1 MFGLLVELTNPTLS
15 TPPSNTKRD
24 SEYQMIRY
32 VQAPSLLTPIARAL
46 LSALTVR
53 EAADPSGWAITHAL
67 SLFFAM
73 NSTVDGPSNERWDSE
88 CPYHEALKVA
98 LLVPLGDTV
107 SAIMVE
113 PPTQSSTDALD
124 APSNLTPKPSR
135 ASVWM
140 SLTFVAPLSSSNRS
154 SCRDSESQFRPGNRA
169 STAHVSNAKP
179 NLSRCVCCQIVL
191 IAIVEVRKISDP
203 SSSLSTV
210 RKIPVE

>member
-15 TPPSNTKRD
+15 TPPSNTKR
-24 SEYQMIRY
+24 
-32 VQAPSLLTPIARAL
+32 
-46 LSALTVR
+46 
-53 EAADPSGWAITHAL
+53 
-67 SLFFAM
+67 
-73 NSTVDGPSNERWDSE
+73 DSE

-154 SCRDSESQFRPGNRA
+154 SCRDSESLAITYDVMATTRLIVYLNASFAITGNVKDR
-169 STAHVSNAKP
+169 SF
-179 NLSRCVCCQIVL
+179 NLAENCNKGQRI
-191 IAIVEVRKISDP
+191 I
-203 SSSLSTV
+203 
-210 RKIPVE
+210 